1 MKSKDQELDEQGRR
15 LLEPLGHVPARN
27 PQKANSRRR
36 QFVAQANAVLAEIS
50 PAQPVS
56 ISPFQRLN
64 GWIAGIINPFNRK
77 ERVSMFS
84 ILTAVVVTLS
94 ILFGGAGATVY
105 AAQGSLPSD
114 TLYPVKIF
122 SEDLRVN
129 LAAEPQGQVNVLLDF
144 ADRRVDEIAALLAK
158 GEPVPEEVM
167 TRFQSQMQ
175 SAYQIAAGL
184 EGDGQI
190 QAMEKIQLR
199 ATNQVRVMNLVEP
212 TTPGQGTMTK
222 EQVKAMLQEQI
233 RQAQNGM
240 IVPLQ
245 LQQHYRLQ
253 LNQGVTPSVTATITI
268 TGTPPISI
276 TPGTQ
281 YGNGASYGP
290 GPEDPPQ
297 YEYQYQYGPGQDAG
311 PGTGVN
317 SQGSQGNSDTG
328 PANDNSQNNSGGND
342 ATGGTSGGDT
352 SGGTSG
358 GDSGGSS
365 GGDSGGSSGGNGGG
379 GGGGN

>member
-1 MKSKDQELDEQGRR
+1 
-15 LLEPLGHVPARN
+15 
-27 PQKANSRRR
+27 
-36 QFVAQANAVLAEIS
+36 
-50 PAQPVS
+50 
-56 ISPFQRLN
+56 
-64 GWIAGIINPFNRK
+64 
-77 ERVSMFS
+77 
-84 ILTAVVVTLS
+84 
-94 ILFGGAGATVY
+94 
-105 AAQGSLPSD
+105 
-114 TLYPVKIF
+114 VKIF

-129 LAAEPQGQVNVLLDF
+129 LTAEPQSQLNVLLDL
-144 ADRRVDEIAALLAK
+144 ADRRVDEIGALVAQ
-158 GEPVPEEVM
+158 GEPVPEEVV

-199 ATNQVRVMNLVEP
+199 AENQVRVLNLVEP
-212 TTPGQGTMTK
+212 PTTGQGTLTR

-240 IVPLQ
+240 VVPLQ

-253 LNQGVTPSVTATITI
+253 LNQGVTPSVTATLTI

-290 GPEDPPQ
+290 GPENPPK
-297 YEYQYQYGPGQDAG
+297 YEYQYQYGSGPDAG

-317 SQGSQGNSDTG
+317 SQGSQGNADTG
-328 PANDNSQNNSGGND
+328 SANDNNADNSGGND

-365 GGDSGGSSGGNGGG
+365 GGSSGGG